1 MMHSCILYAEHALR
15 NPVPHSPS
23 HWRASGILQYQ
34 LYGVKSPEQ
43 SPLATVSKY
52 LPGILNHMCASIPSV
67 MLLMPQVYSNSSAPL
82 AWEVY
87 DDRSDPG
94 SKEASTDS
102 TDHSSKD
109 CMPCN
114 SHRSSNHPSNHGSL
128 HIAVLSHSMKCH
140 LSQLNCVLLFW
151 QLPNTTLILMLP
163 R

>member
-1 MMHSCILYAEHALR
+1 MMHSYILYAEHALR

-114 SHRSSNHPSNHGSL
+114 SHRSFQSSFQPRIFAHCCIIPL
-128 HIAVLSHSMKCH
+128 HEMPPFTAKLCVTVLTASKHY
-140 LSQLNCVLLFW
+140 
-151 QLPNTTLILMLP
+151 PNSDVA
-163 R
+163 